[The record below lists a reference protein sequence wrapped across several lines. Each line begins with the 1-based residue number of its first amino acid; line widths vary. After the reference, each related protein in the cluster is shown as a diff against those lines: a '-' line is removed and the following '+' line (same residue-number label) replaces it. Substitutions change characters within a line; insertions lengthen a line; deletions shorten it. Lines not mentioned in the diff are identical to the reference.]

1 LKQSSGLHEPF
12 PVEAAKAFIAAVREM
27 RADNQV
33 AETVG
38 FYDINLMDAATG
50 DVVYMVAKEMILPAT
65 CIMAPS
71 RKRLRPGGA
80 SRAGSA
86 ERRQS
91 SNRGLHGI
99 HAVGILATDVCRAAT
114 EDAIDGRSF
123 DDSRKNGSETL
134 VPRPMRNRSEKVLN
148 EILWSSVFRW

>member
-71 RKRLRPGGA
+71 RKPASPGWRVA
-80 SRAGSA
+80 
-86 ERRQS
+86 
-91 SNRGLHGI
+91 
-99 HAVGILATDVCRAAT
+99 
-114 EDAIDGRSF
+114 
-123 DDSRKNGSETL
+123 
-134 VPRPMRNRSEKVLN
+134 
-148 EILWSSVFRW
+148 RWIR